1 MVGPWNHGG
10 WSRGTG
16 ARLGP
21 LDFGTNPSEY
31 FRANIQA
38 PWFAYWLKDEGTLDL
53 PEATTFEAGS
63 NEWRRWEAWPP
74 KRGVE
79 RRSLFF
85 GAAEHLSFAA
95 PLNAE
100 DAFDSYVSDPAHPVP
115 YRHRPVQE
123 TYGPGSTWRTWL
135 LEDQR
140 FVDDRADVLSWES
153 DVLTEDV
160 TIAGDVTAHL
170 FASTTGSDADWVVKL
185 IDVFPEQ
192 MPDNWS
198 MAGYQLMV
206 SNDVFRGR
214 YRTSWERPARITPDS
229 VLEYT
234 IDLHTQDYTFR
245 RGHRIMVQVQSTWFP
260 IIDRNPQTFVPNIF
274 EAKASDFV
282 KATQRIHRSARY
294 PSRVD
299 VSVVMRRPAG

>member
-1 MVGPWNHGG
+1 
-10 WSRGTG
+10 
-16 ARLGP
+16 
-21 LDFGTNPSEY
+21 
-31 FRANIQA
+31 
-38 PWFAYWLKDEGTLDL
+38 
-53 PEATTFEAGS
+53 
-63 NEWRRWEAWPP
+63 
-74 KRGVE
+74 
-79 RRSLFF
+79 
-85 GAAEHLSFAA
+85 
-95 PLNAE
+95 
-100 DAFDSYVSDPAHPVP
+100 VP
-115 YRHRPVQE
+115 YRHRPVQA

-153 DVLTEDV
+153 EVLTEDV

-185 IDVFPEQ
+185 IDVFPERL
-192 MPDNWS
+192 PENWS

-206 SNDVFRGR
+206 ANDVFRGR
-214 YRTSWERPARITPDS
+214 YRESWERPARITPDS
-229 VLEYT
+229 VFEYT

-274 EAKASDFV
+274 EAEASDFV
-282 KATQRIHRSARY
+282 KATQRIHRSTRY

-299 VSVVMRRPAG
+299 VSVVAGRAGG